1 MTNQDDLGFGA
12 KLRQFRILSGV
23 NQEEFANKLS
33 ISRGTLINYEKGYT
47 QVPLDFL
54 LKIKEVYPN
63 FESLDQI
70 EIELEN
76 KIITDGYIDFSFLL
90 KVILNGKK
98 TILFFLFLFILLG
111 CLYIMITPNLYQ
123 AKLTLYPDE
132 ENQNNFGQIQNIVS
146 SFGLPLQNFQEH
158 GFSIPDIIKSRRIK
172 DAVLDTLWYSAKLK
186 ERVSLI
192 NYWSVDEKIF
202 TFFSRNRSKSDI
214 EKSKKEESRLILGKR
229 IGVNENRNTGLISIT
244 FNHEEPI
251 MASNIV
257 EFLSN
262 STQAFIQSSI
272 LQKANREKDFIMN
285 RLKLSKSEMVF
296 AEETL
301 KEFQSNNRSIEKS
314 PELQMVQ
321 NRLRRNVESKQ
332 MVVNTLEQQ
341 LEISRIEAERTKPV
355 LYVLDQAES
364 KLDPIKPRKILVMFL
379 SLFLGLMIGSLVVI
393 TKI

>member
-1 MTNQDDLGFGA
+1 
-12 KLRQFRILSGV
+12 
-23 NQEEFANKLS
+23 
-33 ISRGTLINYEKGYT
+33 
-47 QVPLDFL
+47 
-54 LKIKEVYPN
+54 
-63 FESLDQI
+63 
-70 EIELEN
+70 
-76 KIITDGYIDFSFLL
+76 
-90 KVILNGKK
+90 
-98 TILFFLFLFILLG
+98 
-111 CLYIMITPNLYQ
+111 
-123 AKLTLYPDE
+123 
-132 ENQNNFGQIQNIVS
+132 
-146 SFGLPLQNFQEH
+146 
-158 GFSIPDIIKSRRIK
+158 
-172 DAVLDTLWYSAKLK
+172 
-186 ERVSLI
+186 
-192 NYWSVDEKIF
+192 
-202 TFFSRNRSKSDI
+202 
-214 EKSKKEESRLILGKR
+214 
-229 IGVNENRNTGLISIT
+229 
-244 FNHEEPI
+244 

-364 KLDPIKPRKILVMFL
+364 KLDPIRPRKILVIFL
-379 SLFLGLMIGSLVVI
+379 SLFLGLMIGSIVVI